1 MSEIKEIKEINLL
14 EELNSISKIHFLHR
28 EDIDAIMTDFAKHI
42 LHCLKMERMNVWLFN
57 PDHSALIS
65 IGEYD
70 TRNNQFSKNSTLLK
84 KDYPIY
90 FNALSANEIIIA
102 ENIYDHPFT
111 KEFNENYSQK
121 NNICSLLDIPL
132 RISGELVGVMCYE
145 KTESIKE
152 FAKDEINFC
161 LSASFVMASNLESRT
176 RRAAQENLEKALLE
190 KELLLKEINHRV
202 KNNLSILISLLRL
215 SKSRV
220 KTDESKAL
228 LVEYEQQIF
237 SMLKIHDMLDKN
249 NLYSNINLSDYIK
262 ELVIEFRVTYP
273 QINHTCNVDINYFD
287 FLISTKKA
295 IHLGLIVSEV
305 LLNSIKHAAETG
317 TSFEVNISLKKITE
331 NALELKIGDNGNGFD
346 FNELIDKNTLGLD
359 LIKGLADSLSLKTIY
374 PTKNNA
380 YYIFDFKA

>member
-1 MSEIKEIKEINLL
+1 MVEEQDINLL

-28 EDIDAIMTDFAKHI
+28 EDIDSIMTDFAKHI
-42 LHCLKMERMNVWLFN
+42 LMCLKMERMNVWLFN
-57 PDHSALIS
+57 PDQSALIS

-70 TRNNQFSKNSTLLK
+70 TRNKEFTKNSILLK

-90 FNALSANEIIIA
+90 FKALSANEIIIA
-102 ENIYDHPFT
+102 EDIYDHPFT
-111 KEFNENYSQK
+111 KEFNENYSKQ
-121 NNICSLLDIPL
+121 NSIYTLLDIPL

-145 KTESIKE
+145 KTDCQKE
-152 FAKDEINFC
+152 FKKDEINFC
-161 LSASFVMASNLESRT
+161 LSVSFVLASNLESRK
-176 RRAAQENLEKALLE
+176 RRAAQSKLEKALEE

-215 SKSRV
+215 SKSRI
-220 KTDESKAL
+220 KTEESKVL
-228 LVEYEQQIF
+228 LEEYEQRIF

-249 NLYSNINLSDYIK
+249 NLYSKINLSDYIK

-273 QINHTCNVDINYFD
+273 QINHNCKVDINYFD

-295 IHLGLIVSEV
+295 IHIGLIVSEI
-305 LLNSIKHAAETG
+305 LLNSIKHASETG
-317 TSFEVNISLKKITE
+317 SNYEVIISLKKITE
-331 NALELKIGDNGNGFD
+331 NALELKIGDNGKGFD
-346 FNELIDKNTLGLD
+346 FNELIAKNTLGLD

-380 YYIFDFKA
+380 YYIFDFKG